1 MERQP
6 NAHQLGTQP
15 LNTNHDSIHLDE
27 SPPDSSTHPFPNAP
41 LQTSLDLAMD
51 PATMSMPIPASSSP
65 QNNVNFNAFNMP
77 VNINNGYMFIPDE
90 IYPKDDHNLFANAVP
105 SGQRG
110 IDSFTT
116 SPQKLPN
123 PKQQPRHP
131 TQQQLIS
138 QPYQPPIA
146 QNILQANVAPQNMS
160 YPAPPAQNQHIFN
173 EQLIAMRRFTAQY
186 QERQMAAAAAAA
198 SRPSLILPGQSIG
211 QSSGSQRPAPS
222 RKPRP
227 SKSKAKVVQKVST
240 AEAVRMVAAMDRPPT
255 RRSSKG
261 GWTRDE
267 DDMLRVVVME
277 HSEKNWKNIAKA
289 LNSSFPGS
297 KRNDV
302 QCLHRWQK
310 VLQPGLKKGPWTQ
323 QEDETI
329 TRLVAELGANKWSLI
344 AKQLPGRIG
353 KQCRERWFNH
363 LNPAINKN
371 PWTEEE
377 EQILREAHSRI
388 GNKWALIAKYLP
400 GRTDNAIKN
409 HYNATQRRAATKKQG
424 RKCKG
429 KGPCGT
435 PTMSENNS
443 SLSNVTQSKKQRPN
457 TLLHAP
463 VKVDTIAPRLPIP
476 TETKLAGDLVQPV
489 NNNQLQVQ
497 SENIHNEDDL
507 QKRAS
512 SETLMPV
519 LSGNVFSDITNT
531 RKNTPEYNSIATSK
545 KRPLSSSAK
554 NKDTVKKVKQ
564 ESESIITARTISD
577 SCNSGKLPST
587 EKPSTL
593 TREVQATKPVGV
605 LKGNPTPVDQISEAV
620 TEMKEPSST
629 SPEPLKTAVKGTATG
644 SDADRTPTPK
654 TSVMSIASRDNENF
668 SEFKL
673 ITPTLNAPM
682 TSEADGD
689 SKMHQ
694 ERDGVAMENSSH
706 ERKPSMI
713 DGDVAMLR
721 GQQRDSKAVV
731 SDSGVS
737 CGIIG
742 NPMPQTANSSG
753 AKEARQMLPF
763 STPPRNSFSPGI
775 REPGTNSGESPGFL
789 LRPVNMDSNYFG
801 ITPFGKSPG
810 SLFFGASPS
819 PGAGSVLGGQSS
831 RPGGL
836 FTPGGLFGTTPSNPT
851 NRGRFRSSL
860 LVSPLETNLNNAFAA
875 AGATPT
881 KGAQTNR
888 DTLPPLFSPTPL
900 SASKAGPSGEGRDNR
915 ELRDERGTR
924 RNEQDMD
931 SKLQGLGLTPLADI
945 MRGSGGN
952 GDLSMTPLRSPS
964 TQRQLLWATPQR
976 AGSNGGSGLFDGAMS
991 RGSFQASDGII
1002 PIDQFLAPTPDS
1014 TRK

>member
-6 NAHQLGTQP
+6 NAQHSGTQP
-15 LNTNHDSIHLDE
+15 LNTSHDTIHFDD
-27 SPPDSSTHPFPNAP
+27 SPTDVSAHPFPNAS
-41 LQTSLDLAMD
+41 LQTPLELAMN
-51 PATMSMPIPASSSP
+51 PATISMPIPASSPP
-65 QNNVNFNAFNMP
+65 QSNVNFSAFNMP

-90 IYPKDDHNLFANAVP
+90 IYPKDDQPLFPNAV
-105 SGQRG
+105 SGGHRE
-110 IDSFTT
+110 IDAFTT
-116 SPQKLPN
+116 SPQKLPMTE
-123 PKQQPRHP
+123 QLPRHP
-131 TQQQLIS
+131 TQQQLVP
-138 QPYQPPIA
+138 QPYQPPVA
-146 QNILQANVAPQNMS
+146 QHVLQANVAAQNMS
-160 YPAPPAQNQHIFN
+160 YPAPPAQNPYVFN
-173 EQLIAMRRFTAQY
+173 EQLIAMRRLTAQY

-211 QSSGSQRPAPS
+211 QSSGSQRTAPS

-227 SKSKAKVVQKVST
+227 SKSKTKAVQKVST

-310 VLQPGLKKGPWTQ
+310 VLQPGLKKSPWTQ

-388 GNKWALIAKYLP
+388 GNKWAVIAKYLP

-443 SLSNVTQSKKQRPN
+443 SLSNVTHSKRLGPN
-457 TLLHAP
+457 IQLQAP
-463 VKVDTIAPRLPIP
+463 VKADAIAPRLTIRP
-476 TETKLAGDLVQPV
+476 ETKLAGNLGHNV
-489 NNNQLQVQ
+489 NNKQVQ
-497 SENIHNEDDL
+497 APSENVRSQDDI

-512 SETLMPV
+512 SEMPMQV

-531 RKNTPEYNSIATSK
+531 GKNTPEYNSKTSK
-545 KRPLSSSAK
+545 KRPLSSSAR
-554 NKDTVKKVKQ
+554 NKETAKKVKQ
-564 ESESIITARTISD
+564 ESELAVSARPNSD
-577 SCNSGKLPST
+577 PCNSAKLPSV

-593 TREVQATKPVGV
+593 PSDVQRTKPAGA
-605 LKGNPTPVDQISEAV
+605 LTSKLIPVDQI
-620 TEMKEPSST
+620 TEPVIEIREPSST
-629 SPEPLKTAVKGTATG
+629 HAEPLKTAVKGIATG
-644 SDADRTPTPK
+644 SDAGRTPPRKTPPES
-654 TSVMSIASRDNENF
+654 TASKNTQNF
-668 SEFKL
+668 PEFKL
-673 ITPTLNAPM
+673 TVPKSNGPM
-682 TSEADGD
+682 ASEATGD
-689 SKMHQ
+689 SKMHP
-694 ERDGVAMENSSH
+694 ERDGVATQISSH
-706 ERKPSMI
+706 ERKPSVKEENM
-713 DGDVAMLR
+713 AMLR
-721 GQQRDSKAVV
+721 GQQRDNKAVV
-731 SDSGVS
+731 GDSGVT
-737 CGIIG
+737 CGVIG
-742 NPMPQTANSSG
+742 NLMPHTANSPG
-753 AKEARQMLPF
+753 AKETRQMLPF
-763 STPPRNSFSPGI
+763 STPPRNSFSSGI
-775 REPGTNSGESPGFL
+775 REPGTSSGESPGFL
-789 LRPVNMDSNYFG
+789 LRPVNMDSNYYGF
-801 ITPFGKSPG
+801 TPLGKSPG

-819 PGAGSVLGGQSS
+819 PGAGSLLGGQSS

-836 FTPGGLFGTTPSNPT
+836 FTPGGLFANTPSNT
-851 NRGRFRSSL
+851 NNRGRFRSSL

-875 AGATPT
+875 AGTTPT
-881 KGAQTNR
+881 KSAPANR
-888 DTLPPLFSPTPL
+888 DTLPPLFSPAPL
-900 SASKAGPSGEGRDNR
+900 SASKVGPSGEGKDYR

-924 RNEQDMD
+924 GVEQDMD

-945 MRGSGGN
+945 MRGSGSN
-952 GDLSMTPLRSPS
+952 AELSMTPLRSPP
-964 TQRQLLWATPQR
+964 TPRQLLWATPQR
-976 AGSNGGSGLFDGAMS
+976 AGSNGGSGLCDGAMGRS
-991 RGSFQASDGII
+991 SFQAGDGIL